1 MQLAVRITLASTS
14 PVPAYTGGPFA
25 SGVAQMDT
33 GAGTGWTSQYLVACG
48 SLGERVDIATGGNYG
63 QLLDTQV
70 SIANFDKWY
79 ATFQAAGASLNG
91 ALVEVGEWLSSIAIT
106 PRWTGNVVDASFEG
120 ANVECRVENIL
131 GTRHKLV
138 PARALSVDE
147 LPNLN
152 ATSDGVA
159 VPLVVGSVSDLTPPS
174 LSTSKSYYTALSL
187 VKADNTAIARDQSFV
202 TAASTSTT
210 ATVAAEVR
218 APLSTATDFW
228 LDTIWYIQ
236 VSLGTTVYVEIVSG
250 PGSGQTRKITP
261 FSTSAITTTTLDGSS
276 TKSYSFSITT
286 PWDTLPTTASGVKFC
301 AQTTSA
307 VLTVADE
314 ATVSSV
320 TATEN
325 GNTSTIAFVQG
336 STSGIVTAD
345 ISAEFLNGENYKSV
359 LYVRPSNN
367 YGVSAL
373 SDGLCASAG
382 ATISIFDNS
391 GVVLFIE
398 YDIFCRGRI
407 DTYDIPQAAIDG
419 ASDVYLMAAFD
430 ASAAKDPLYPIYG
443 QVIAYGWDGTVET
456 VAISATYPVSGLSK
470 SFNEITSGV
479 VNTYSNSIL
488 PDGTGGYFSAYA
500 LKMPA
505 FAKPLAAYE
514 YIRFGVAMRT
524 KATTSSTGIF
534 FPNQAVWTNGSNTIT
549 GPINPAVGSWI
560 RPGSPFDT
568 TNQEYMGTRFIDPVT
583 GFHGG
588 LPEDWRQ
595 VSSSTP
601 TGGGNYSVV
610 FSGAAWAGPT
620 GLYDTVNTATFY
632 TVTQYESGLAFT
644 FGDITPA
651 SQFRV
656 STSSGRKFSA
666 SWPALPSGKSNGDP
680 ILLARDAVLDMYYR
694 DLGLGAASVDFA
706 SFQALPADPIHSA
719 IVSRV
724 DSAQRVAD
732 LCQQF
737 NWVVGHAADGKE
749 TAYAWLS
756 RVGTTAYDLSIDT
769 GDIVE
774 GSLTGIALSD
784 IQDLCN
790 LPNVQWD
797 WTQADGYRQSS
808 NVIDVKAD
816 PSVLT
821 SSNYLQYLTGF
832 GDFSTSLA
840 VYQAFHASY
849 QLSNYQRSA
858 TFELPDVGT
867 DPGAVLWPLVGMS
880 RFDWMASR
888 KPIYKM
894 LIPDTSSAAGAIV
907 GQRVRLRHKRYTA
920 GAWVYGT
927 VVEWELDPMT
937 AEYSIVIMGDP
948 TALPTGA
955 TLYIDTL
962 DPTATVPQYIDVLD
976 GVSTQYIDHLGA

>member
-1 MQLAVRITLASTS
+1 MRLIDWTIQPNPQRWDFTFTWRGSNFTPCNQPSGSRSRPPLRSRLTRAGRSRPAWRKWTRARAPDGRASTS
-14 PVPAYTGGPFA
+14 LRADRWA
-25 SGVAQMDT
+25 SA
-33 GAGTGWTSQYLVACG
+33 WTSRRA
-48 SLGERVDIATGGNYG
+48 ATTANCS
-63 QLLDTQV
+63 TRV

-138 PARALSVDE
+138 PGAGAVGGRVTQPQRDLRRRGRAAGGRLRLRSDTSEPVHLEE
-147 LPNLN
+147 LLH
-152 ATSDGVA
+152 
-159 VPLVVGSVSDLTPPS
+159 GSVPGEGGQHGHRPRSVL
-174 LSTSKSYYTALSL
+174 
-187 VKADNTAIARDQSFV
+187 RDRRLDQHDRDRGRRGPRSAV
-202 TAASTSTT
+202 H
-210 ATVAAEVR
+210 R
-218 APLSTATDFW
+218 NRLW

-236 VSLGTTVYVEIVSG
+236 VSPNGNHRVRRNRLWPWIGADA
-250 PGSGQTRKITP
+250 QITP

-314 ATVSSV
+314 GDRLQRHGDREREHLDDCFCPGFHVRHRD
-320 TATEN
+320 
-325 GNTSTIAFVQG
+325 GGHFG
-336 STSGIVTAD
+336 GI
-345 ISAEFLNGENYKSV
+345 SERRELQERP
-359 LYVRPSNN
+359 VRPPSNN

-391 GVVLFIE
+391 GVVVFIE

-560 RPGSPFDT
+560 RPASPFDT

-610 FSGAAWAGPT
+610 FFWRGVGGSDGP
-620 GLYDTVNTATFY
+620 L
-632 TVTQYESGLAFT
+632 
-644 FGDITPA
+644 
-651 SQFRV
+651 
-656 STSSGRKFSA
+656 
-666 SWPALPSGKSNGDP
+666 
-680 ILLARDAVLDMYYR
+680 
-694 DLGLGAASVDFA
+694 
-706 SFQALPADPIHSA
+706 
-719 IVSRV
+719 
-724 DSAQRVAD
+724 
-732 LCQQF
+732 
-737 NWVVGHAADGKE
+737 
-749 TAYAWLS
+749 
-756 RVGTTAYDLSIDT
+756 
-769 GDIVE
+769 
-774 GSLTGIALSD
+774 
-784 IQDLCN
+784 
-790 LPNVQWD
+790 
-797 WTQADGYRQSS
+797 
-808 NVIDVKAD
+808 
-816 PSVLT
+816 
-821 SSNYLQYLTGF
+821 
-832 GDFSTSLA
+832 
-840 VYQAFHASY
+840 
-849 QLSNYQRSA
+849 
-858 TFELPDVGT
+858 
-867 DPGAVLWPLVGMS
+867 
-880 RFDWMASR
+880 
-888 KPIYKM
+888 
-894 LIPDTSSAAGAIV
+894 
-907 GQRVRLRHKRYTA
+907 
-920 GAWVYGT
+920 
-927 VVEWELDPMT
+927 
-937 AEYSIVIMGDP
+937 
-948 TALPTGA
+948 
-955 TLYIDTL
+955 
-962 DPTATVPQYIDVLD
+962 
-976 GVSTQYIDHLGA
+976 